1 MENVTFVSNSHQRPA
16 ADNLQKL
23 KSLLTNTQQQIKSQ
37 TQQVTIKNLYVS
49 SFTLVC
55 FRSGK
60 LTISNNHDT
69 IYCDEPGMLVLK
81 KEQVVNV
88 TLEEVNGHM
97 DFDILEI
104 PTQRLGALYA
114 LIPNE
119 QQTKMAVPT
128 EKAQKIFYTPDF
140 PARREVFEHLKTA
153 FSCTKDT
160 SKGCSNCNNKSCIE
174 NEELIPYFLLF
185 LLTAFLRLPE
195 SYEII
200 LIMSTSTLKR
210 KLAEEGTSFS
220 DIYLSARMNQAAK
233 LLRIGN
239 HNVNAVA
246 LKCGYDSTSYFIQC
260 FKKYFKTTP
269 STFIKM
275 ANH

>member
-23 KSLLTNTQQQIKSQ
+23 KSLLTNTRQQIKSQ

-119 QQTKMAVPT
+119 QQTKMA
-128 EKAQKIFYTPDF
+128 
-140 PARREVFEHLKTA
+140 
-153 FSCTKDT
+153 
-160 SKGCSNCNNKSCIE
+160 
-174 NEELIPYFLLF
+174 
-185 LLTAFLRLPE
+185 
-195 SYEII
+195 
-200 LIMSTSTLKR
+200 
-210 KLAEEGTSFS
+210 
-220 DIYLSARMNQAAK
+220 AAK

>member
-37 TQQVTIKNLYVS
+37 TQQITIKNLYVS

-69 IYCDEPGMLVLK
+69 IYCEEPGMLVLK

-104 PTQRLGALYA
+104 PTQRLGDLYA

-119 QQTKMAVPT
+119 QQTKMAKPV
-128 EKAQKIFYTPDF
+128 EKVQKIFYTPDF

-153 FSCTKDT
+153 FSCTMDT
-160 SKGCSNCNNKSCIE
+160 SKSCNSCNNQSCIE

-200 LIMSTSTLKR
+200 LS
-210 KLAEEGTSFS
+210 S
-220 DIYLSARMNQAAK
+220 DNVKGARLQHYF
-233 LLRIGN
+233 LL
-239 HNVNAVA
+239 
-246 LKCGYDSTSYFIQC
+246 TE
-260 FKKYFKTTP
+260 
-269 STFIKM
+269 
-275 ANH
+275 

>member
-23 KSLLTNTQQQIKSQ
+23 KSLLTNTRQQIKSQ

-119 QQTKMAVPT
+119 QQTKMRYPQR
-128 EKAQKIFYTPDF
+128 K
-140 PARREVFEHLKTA
+140 RR
-153 FSCTKDT
+153 
-160 SKGCSNCNNKSCIE
+160 KSSIR
-174 NEELIPYFLLF
+174 
-185 LLTAFLRLPE
+185 LTFLPE
-195 SYEII
+195 E
-200 LIMSTSTLKR
+200 R
-210 KLAEEGTSFS
+210 
-220 DIYLSARMNQAAK
+220 YLN
-233 LLRIGN
+233 I
-239 HNVNAVA
+239 
-246 LKCGYDSTSYFIQC
+246 
-260 FKKYFKTTP
+260 
-269 STFIKM
+269 
-275 ANH
+275 